1 MAVTDPTDVTSSIPE
16 KYAKRVL
23 REIEKDT
30 FWSHLVTPEGGAGAF
45 IRRDEVLD
53 KPGETVHIQVTRPLT
68 GAGISGDTATLEG
81 SEESLSTEE
90 ITVTPSYVRH
100 GVRVNRRAQK
110 KSLVDLREEAVR
122 RLGEWGRVKVD
133 EDRFSD
139 IQFDFGGTPGEEV
152 SGGTPYIR
160 YAGSAT
166 SDATVTASDV
176 MTLAELSKTKYI
188 IRDRKAKPWNVSGQ
202 SFYLAVIDP
211 WQEYDLKVT
220 DTAWAQ
226 AQREAQVRGAENPLF
241 TGAVGIWDGVVI
253 LSADRVPSSIE
264 ANTPDVRMSNAMV
277 FGQEAFVE
285 AWGEKPDWAE
295 DTFDY
300 ELEWGVAY
308 GHDHGA
314 RRGFEYASTQLR
326 TASNKQT

>member
-1 MAVTDPTDVTSSIPE
+1 MAVTEPSAVTSSIPE

-23 REIEKDT
+23 RDIEKDT
-30 FWSHLVTPEGGAGAF
+30 FWAHLVTPEGGGGAF
-45 IRRDEVLD
+45 IRRDELLE
-53 KPGETVHIQVTRPLT
+53 KPGETVHIQVTRPLS
-68 GAGISGDTATLEG
+68 GAGLTGDVATLEG

-90 ITVTPSYVRH
+90 ITVAPVYVRH

-110 KSLVDLREEAVR
+110 KSLVDLREESVR

-133 EDRFSD
+133 TSRFSD
-139 IQFDFGGTPGEEV
+139 VQFDAAGVTGEEAN
-152 SGGTPYIR
+152 GGTPYIR
-160 YAGSAT
+160 WAGANT
-166 SDATVTASDV
+166 ADDGLVTGDV

-188 IRDRKAKPWNVSGQ
+188 IRDRKAKPWHVGGQ

-220 DTAWAQ
+220 DATWAQ
-226 AQREAQVRGAENPLF
+226 AQREAQVRGSENPLF
-241 TGAVGIWDGVVI
+241 TGAAGIWDGVVI
-253 LSADRVPSSIE
+253 LSADRVP
-264 ANTPDVRMSNAMV
+264 NTSNLGGVRVSNAMM

-300 ELEWGVAY
+300 GLEWGVAY
-308 GHDHGA
+308 GHDYKA

-326 TASNKQT
+326 SAADKQS